1 MGGHGYSSLSVCL
14 FVCLFVC
21 YFLSAHLAALA
32 LRLHTTSY
40 YFKILMLKLR
50 CRIKA
55 KNLNLVGLATRGLF
69 FEVRFTA
76 EVIPYQEHWKRV
88 NKVES

>member
-1 MGGHGYSSLSVCL
+1 MTGSELLTPFNEPLNS
-14 FVCLFVC
+14 
-21 YFLSAHLAALA
+21 
-32 LRLHTTSY
+32 
-40 YFKILMLKLR
+40 IL
-50 CRIKA
+50 
-55 KNLNLVGLATRGLF
+55 

>member
-1 MGGHGYSSLSVCL
+1 
-14 FVCLFVC
+14 
-21 YFLSAHLAALA
+21 
-32 LRLHTTSY
+32 
-40 YFKILMLKLR
+40 MLKLR

-55 KNLNLVGLATRGLF
+55 KNLELARWTSYTQWPL

>member
-1 MGGHGYSSLSVCL
+1 
-14 FVCLFVC
+14 
-21 YFLSAHLAALA
+21 
-32 LRLHTTSY
+32 
-40 YFKILMLKLR
+40 MLKFR

-55 KNLNLVGLATRGLF
+55 KKTWTSYTWPV

-88 NKVES
+88 NKVESYNYNCGVASFSCSLLFLGPKTY

>member
-1 MGGHGYSSLSVCL
+1 
-14 FVCLFVC
+14 
-21 YFLSAHLAALA
+21 
-32 LRLHTTSY
+32 
-40 YFKILMLKLR
+40 MLKL
-50 CRIKA
+50 A
-55 KNLNLVGLATRGLF
+55 SLANKSQELELARWASYTWAL